1 MGGIAV
7 KNNHETNIKNLYAI
21 GECASIYHG
30 ANRLGGN
37 SLLAAV
43 YGGKVAASSIENSG
57 QTESEIDFSSE
68 LREAEE
74 KLNSMRKSKSLY
86 PAKYIKDVLAEIMRD
101 YLGIVRSDGE
111 LEKGI
116 DDVSFYIS
124 VADKLRYDKSE
135 LAYFVYSLSG
145 ILKLAKATLIC
156 SKSRKESRGA
166 HYRSDYPDTDDAWA
180 APTIISYDNGE
191 YRTYLDTEGKYES

>member
-1 MGGIAV
+1 
-7 KNNHETNIKNLYAI
+7 
-21 GECASIYHG
+21 
-30 ANRLGGN
+30 
-37 SLLAAV
+37 
-43 YGGKVAASSIENSG
+43 
-57 QTESEIDFSSE
+57 
-68 LREAEE
+68 
-74 KLNSMRKSKSLY
+74 
-86 PAKYIKDVLAEIMRD
+86 MRD

-156 SKSRKESRGA
+156 AKSRKESRGA